1 VYIKMDDSG
10 DGEYIPHWM
19 TTLLGT
25 CINAVNAT
33 DFESCIVDIFNVT
46 CVPDTTTSLST
57 TTTSTTSSTTSTTSL
72 STSTTNA
79 STTTSTTSHDTTT
92 SFTLPTTT
100 HVQCQSVNVIEDSPW
115 SVASIFVALVLMA
128 IFAIWIGN
136 GNRPKIHHDSLIQSF
151 LDEEELRKPDTIPAN
166 GVADD
171 PYADDG
177 ALNSNRYSNHNDR
190 K

>member
-1 VYIKMDDSG
+1 MYIKMDDSG

-25 CINAVNAT
+25 CIDAVNAT

-57 TTTSTTSSTTSTTSL
+57 TTSTTSTTSL
-72 STSTTNA
+72 NTTSTTNA
-79 STTTSTTSHDTTT
+79 STTTSTTSHETTT
-92 SFTLPTTT
+92 SFTFPTTT

-115 SVASIFVALVLMA
+115 SVASIFVALGLMV

-166 GVADD
+166 GIADD

-177 ALNSNRYSNHNDR
+177 ALNSNRYSNRDD
-190 K
+190 